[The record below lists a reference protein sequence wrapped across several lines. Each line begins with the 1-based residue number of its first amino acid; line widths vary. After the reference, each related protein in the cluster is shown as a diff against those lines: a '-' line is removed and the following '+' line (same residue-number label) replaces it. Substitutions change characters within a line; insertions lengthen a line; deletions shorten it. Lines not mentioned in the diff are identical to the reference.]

1 MVSKTQPMATR
12 FVFHMLAVFCLICLA
27 AGLKTAALSGL
38 LDFEWAKGWIYAL
51 GSVGGLLWLARAA
64 FVLRKRGGER
74 FDMIVASESIIAF
87 GIFSLVLGLVM
98 SLNFA
103 SSTTLDLSDLTFEA
117 LRPLM
122 VPFLEGLCAAA
133 VAPALATVLRQYD
146 ALSAADEGELIGG
159 SAVPGGSG
167 FFKRLEILE
176 ERLNR
181 AVAGAER
188 LAASCEQGAERIEA
202 AVESLA
208 DSTAGLGDSIAEQQA
223 RFAASATASEGE
235 LAGLSRSVA
244 ESRGA
249 LEALTGET
257 RALKAAA
264 TEGTTLLN
272 GLAKLIASIDR
283 FIKPDDSDRSPESPA
298 GRR

>member
-1 MVSKTQPMATR
+1 MATR
-12 FVFHMLAVFCLICLA
+12 FVFHMLAVFCLICAA

-38 LDFEWAKGWIYAL
+38 VEADWAKGWIYAA
-51 GSVGGLLWLARAA
+51 GSVGGLLWLTRAA
-64 FVLRKRGGER
+64 FSLRKRGAER
-74 FDMIVASESIIAF
+74 FDMIVASEAIIAF

-103 SSTTLDLSDLTFEA
+103 SSTALELTELTLDS

-133 VAPALATVLRQYD
+133 VAPALATVLRQYE
-146 ALSAADEGELIGG
+146 ALSHAEEGELIGS

-167 FFKRLEILE
+167 FFKRLEILD

-181 AVAGAER
+181 AVAGTEA

-202 AVESLA
+202 AVEALA
-208 DSTAGLGDSIAEQQA
+208 NSTAGLSETIAAQQE
-223 RFAASATASEGE
+223 RFASSATASEQE
-235 LAGLSRSVA
+235 LLGLSHSVA

-249 LEALTGET
+249 LEALAGET
-257 RALKAAA
+257 RALKQAAS
-264 TEGTTLLN
+264 EGTTLLN

-283 FIKPDDSDRSPESPA
+283 FIKPDPDQTP
-298 GRR
+298 GRPSERR

>member
-1 MVSKTQPMATR
+1 MATR

-27 AGLKTAALSGL
+27 AGVKTAALWGL
-38 LDFEWAKGWIYAL
+38 IDAPWAEGWIYAA

-64 FVLRKRGGER
+64 FVLRKRGAER

-103 SSTTLDLSDLTFEA
+103 SEAALELSEITLSN
-117 LRPLM
+117 LRPVM

-133 VAPALATVLRQYD
+133 VAPALATVLRQYE
-146 ALSAADEGELIGG
+146 ALSDAEEGTLLGG

-167 FFKRLEILE
+167 FFQRLEQLD
-176 ERLNR
+176 ERMNR

-208 DSTAGLGDSIAEQQA
+208 EATAGLGETIAEQQA
-223 RFAASATASEGE
+223 QFAESATTSEAE
-235 LAGLSRSVA
+235 LRSLGQSVA

-249 LEALTGET
+249 LEALAGET
-257 RALKAAA
+257 RALKQAAS
-264 TEGTTLLN
+264 EGTTLLE
-272 GLAKLIASIDR
+272 GLAKLIASIER
-283 FIKPDDSDRSPESPA
+283 FIKPEQE
-298 GRR
+298 RR

>member
-1 MVSKTQPMATR
+1 MATR
-12 FVFHMLAVFCLICLA
+12 FVFHMLAVFCLICAA

-38 LDFEWAKGWIYAL
+38 IEADWAKGWVYAA

-64 FVLRKRGGER
+64 FVLRKRGAER

-103 SSTTLDLSDLTFEA
+103 SNVALELSELTLA
-117 LRPLM
+117 NLRPLL

-146 ALSAADEGELIGG
+146 ALTSAEEGELIGG
-159 SAVPGGSG
+159 SALPGGSG
-167 FFKRLEILE
+167 FFKRLEVLD
-176 ERLNR
+176 ERLSR
-181 AVAGAER
+181 AVAGTEA
-188 LAASCEQGAERIEA
+188 LATSCEEGAKRIEA
-202 AVESLA
+202 AVETLA
-208 DSTAGLGDSIAEQQA
+208 DSTAGLGQTIAAQQA
-223 RFAASATASEGE
+223 RFAESATSSEAE
-235 LAGLSRSVA
+235 LASLGRSLA

-264 TEGTTLLN
+264 SEGTALLN

-283 FIKPDDSDRSPESPA
+283 FIKPDDARPPDRP
-298 GRR
+298 

>member
-1 MVSKTQPMATR
+1 MATR
-12 FVFHMLAVFCLICLA
+12 FVFHMLAVFCLICAA

-38 LDFEWAKGWIYAL
+38 VDYEWAKGWIYAA
-51 GSVGGLLWLARAA
+51 GSVGGLLWLTRAA
-64 FVLRKRGGER
+64 FVLRKRAADR

-103 SSTTLDLSDLTFEA
+103 SDTALELSDLTLEA

-133 VAPALATVLRQYD
+133 VAPALATVLRQYE
-146 ALSAADEGELIGG
+146 ALSHAEEGELIGG

-167 FFKRLEILE
+167 FFKRLEMLD

-181 AVAGAER
+181 AVAGAEA
-188 LAASCEQGAERIEA
+188 LAESCEQGAERIEA
-202 AVESLA
+202 AVETLA
-208 DSTAGLGDSIAEQQA
+208 QSTAGLGESIAEQQE
-223 RFAASATASEGE
+223 RFAASATASESE
-235 LAGLSRSVA
+235 LLGLSRSVA

-249 LEALTGET
+249 LEALAGET
-257 RALKAAA
+257 RALKEAAS
-264 TEGTTLLN
+264 EGTTLLN
-272 GLAKLIASIDR
+272 GLGKLIASIDR
-283 FIKPDDSDRSPESPA
+283 FIKPDAERPP
-298 GRR
+298 GRP